1 METTFFTHLI
11 NVYASNELSW
21 KWLKTRK
28 EILLFHLR
36 CKISTHHL
44 WSNLDKDRQ
53 FSKQISRI
61 LTTVTG
67 LWISSKRLKIRKKVH
82 EINCWRRTG
91 LSGICFCF
99 SIPFFVLELYAIKAR
114 SLFGLRTQKTR
125 EYLKSRENYSSI
137 AFNKCKISDNPCP
150 FKDILMRSFT
160 IFSCVCLQMSL
171 CPCVPM
177 LVSFSLV

>member
-1 METTFFTHLI
+1 MVKSLLVGYKYVAFISRSETAVSRLDISGPKRQRSGSVQRRCLWRSRGVTRIQLLFDNVLRWNNTENTKKESFGWVNVLRTVDDRAIQMETTFFTHLI

-21 KWLKTRK
+21 KLLKTRK

-67 LWISSKRLKIRKKVH
+67 L
-82 EINCWRRTG
+82 
-91 LSGICFCF
+91 
-99 SIPFFVLELYAIKAR
+99 
-114 SLFGLRTQKTR
+114 
-125 EYLKSRENYSSI
+125 
-137 AFNKCKISDNPCP
+137 
-150 FKDILMRSFT
+150 
-160 IFSCVCLQMSL
+160 
-171 CPCVPM
+171 
-177 LVSFSLV
+177 